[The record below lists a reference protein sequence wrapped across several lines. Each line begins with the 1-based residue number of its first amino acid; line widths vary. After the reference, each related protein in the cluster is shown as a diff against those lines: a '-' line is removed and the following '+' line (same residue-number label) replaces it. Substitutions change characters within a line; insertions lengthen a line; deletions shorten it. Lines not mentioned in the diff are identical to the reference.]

1 MQRDAPP
8 STRRAR
14 LRRAR
19 RADTPTLLE
28 CVGGPPA
35 GRARA
40 LRRLEKALAADVY
53 VIDEGGRLAGAVAVI
68 YRRSLAEGGLV
79 ATVDWLALLGD
90 DAAAA
95 THIAELVDCA
105 LSRARRRGCVA
116 IDAAPSDPRV
126 LDAFQAR
133 GFLVSRPQIR
143 ASLRDSQIGLPV
155 ASEPRE

>member
-1 MQRDAPP
+1 MHRDAPP

-19 RADTPTLLE
+19 RADNPALLE

-40 LRRLEKALAADVY
+40 LRRLEKTLAADVY
-53 VIDEGGRLAGAVAVI
+53 VIDDGERLVGVVAVI

-79 ATVDWLALLGD
+79 ATVDWLAPLGD
-90 DAAAA
+90 DDDAPAAIGA
-95 THIAELVDCA
+95 LVDCA

-116 IDAAPSDPRV
+116 IDATPGDPRV
-126 LDAFQAR
+126 LDAFRAR
-133 GFLVSRPQIR
+133 GFV
-143 ASLRDSQIGLPV
+143 V
-155 ASEPRE
+155 